1 MILRFRRVPGQR
13 DPKNDQIKGDLI
25 RVEADIGGMRAG
37 LAKARAFAGEDPGN
51 PLYDIVSASLFEKAG
66 RRDNA
71 FDLLEKA
78 IAAKPSTDALIT
90 ALSGLYIRT
99 GEPGKAEAVLSTR
112 LQADP
117 KAVAIRSDLASLY
130 LVKKKY
136 DEAIVEFKRALDLDA
151 HNSHAL
157 FRMAEAQS
165 KLGNLSAALNTLK
178 AAVEGDRQPK
188 WTEVWAYV
196 NIGRIYDIRGQRY
209 RAIPMYRQAVDT
221 GDDSFSAQAEAKK
234 CLDKPCE
241 GRILTWPSP

>member
-1 MILRFRRVPGQR
+1 MHMR
-13 DPKNDQIKGDLI
+13 K
-25 RVEADIGGMRAG
+25 IGKTLVLSM
-37 LAKARAFAGEDPGN
+37 
-51 PLYDIVSASLFEKAG
+51 
-66 RRDNA
+66 
-71 FDLLEKA
+71 
-78 IAAKPSTDALIT
+78 
-90 ALSGLYIRT
+90 ALSGIAALSVAQNQPNANVNAIIQH
-99 GEPGKAEAVLSTR
+99 GEQLNAQS
-112 LQADP
+112 
-117 KAVAIRSDLASLY
+117 
-130 LVKKKY
+130 KY

-241 GRILTWPSP
+241 DRILTWPSP